1 MKIKTINLN
10 SLAKSASQ
18 DNRNIF
24 FRKIDRLIKRL
35 IGHKLITFT
44 VIDKSKQYV
53 ERIYTN
59 NSKVYPLLGTKPVPR
74 NKWSKTVIRDKK
86 NFLGKN
92 KKDIKKLFFDHD
104 TIFSL
109 DCGSIINFL
118 VKFKNIPIG
127 TINILDKEYK
137 YSQKDIKKLDVI
149 SGFMIPFF
157 LEHQFT
163 MKKNIRV
170 KNAK

>member
-10 SLAKSASQ
+10 SLAKSASK

-59 NSKVYPLLGTKPVPR
+59 NSRVYPLLGTKPVPR
-74 NKWSKTVIRDKK
+74 NKWSKTIIRDKK

-109 DCGSIINFL
+109 GCGSIINFI
-118 VKFKNIPIG
+118 VKFKNMPIG
-127 TINILDKEYK
+127 TINVLDKEYK
-137 YSQKDIKKLDVI
+137 YSQNDIKKLDII

-163 MKKNIRV
+163 MKKNKRV

>member
-1 MKIKTINLN
+1 MKIKIIDFE
-10 SLAKSASQ
+10 SLARSASK
-18 DNRNIF
+18 DNKNIF
-24 FRKIDRLIKRL
+24 FKKVDQLIKRL

-44 VIDKSKQYV
+44 VIDKSKKYV

-74 NKWSKTVIRDKK
+74 NKWSKTIIRDKK

-109 DCGSIINFL
+109 GCGSIINFI
-118 VKFKNIPIG
+118 VKFNNMPIG
-127 TINILDKEYK
+127 TINVLDKEYK
-137 YSQKDIKKLDVI
+137 YSQRDIKKLDII

-157 LEHQFT
+157 LKHQLI
-163 MKKNIRV
+163 MKKNKRV

>member
-1 MKIKTINLN
+1 MIGLTDYNILT
-10 SLAKSASQ
+10 KSVSK
-18 DNRNIF
+18 DNNKVF
-24 FRKIDRLIKRL
+24 FKKIDKLIKKK

-59 NSKVYPLLGTKPVPR
+59 NSRAYPLLGTKPVPR

-109 DCGSIINFL
+109 GCGSIINFT
-118 VKFKNIPIG
+118 VKFKNMPIG
-127 TINILDKEYK
+127 TINVLDKEYK
-137 YSQKDIKKLDVI
+137 YSQIDIKKLAII
-149 SGFMIPFF
+149 SGFMVSFF

-163 MKKNIRV
+163 MKKN
-170 KNAK
+170 KE

>member
-1 MKIKTINLN
+1 MKIKTIDLD
-10 SLAKSASQ
+10 SLARSACK

-24 FRKIDRLIKRL
+24 FKKIDRLIKRL

-59 NSKVYPLLGTKPVPR
+59 NSRAYPLLGTKPVPR
-74 NKWSKTVIRDKK
+74 NKWSKTIIRDKK

-109 DCGSIINFL
+109 GCGSIINFI
-118 VKFKNIPIG
+118 VKFKNMPIG
-127 TINILDKEYK
+127 TINVLDKEYK
-137 YSQKDIKKLDVI
+137 YNHIDIEKLSPI
-149 SGFMIPFF
+149 SIFLIPFF
-157 LEHQFT
+157 LKHQII
-163 MKKNIRV
+163 MKK
-170 KNAK
+170 

>member
-1 MKIKTINLN
+1 MKIKTIDLD
-10 SLAKSASQ
+10 SLARSACKDS
-18 DNRNIF
+18 RKIF
-24 FRKIDRLIKRL
+24 FKKIDRLIKRL

-59 NSKVYPLLGTKPVPR
+59 NSRAYPLLGTKPVPR

-109 DCGSIINFL
+109 GCGSIINFT

-127 TINILDKEYK
+127 TINVLDKEYR
-137 YSQKDIKKLDVI
+137 YSQEDIKKLAII
-149 SGFMIPFF
+149 SSFMIPFF

-163 MKKNIRV
+163 MKKN
-170 KNAK
+170 KE